1 MALKDW
7 ESLEQLI
14 EVSRI
19 GLESFDFGA
28 ETLARKECAKTE
40 DPKIYVVF
48 ADIIL
53 SSQAPSQGPH
63 HIVFIA
69 IAGS

>member
-7 ESLEQLI
+7 ESLEKLI
-14 EVSRI
+14 EVSSI
-19 GLESFDFGA
+19 GLESCDFGA
-28 ETLARKECAKTE
+28 QALTRKECAKSE
-40 DPKIYVVF
+40 DPKIYDVF

-63 HIVFIA
+63 HIVSVMF
-69 IAGS
+69 GGG